1 MIMNQSGNPTSSAAQ
16 RTPRPHRRPAS
27 IAELAARAQNGLYDE
42 RRDLKQHL
50 RAAEKNRRTAKELHK
65 AGDLEA
71 AFVEYA
77 KAATLVLEKV
87 PTHRDYHTLTNDQ
100 QRNLALVR
108 LSI

>member
-1 MIMNQSGNPTSSAAQ
+1 MLPSAHLVLIAVQPLLQ
-16 RTPRPHRRPAS
+16 RSLRVLRMAFTMK
-27 IAELAARAQNGLYDE
+27 DE
-42 RRDLKQHL
+42 KQHL

-65 AGDLEA
+65 ASDLEA

-87 PTHRDYHTLTNDQ
+87 PTHLDYHTLTNDQ